1 MQNKITKSTFYFS
14 FSFILEFK
22 KKRLCDTKTVEQW
35 EGKRRKKKNEEKRKD
50 KN

>member
-1 MQNKITKSTFYFS
+1 MQNKITKSTFSFS
-14 FSFILEFK
+14 FSFILELK
-22 KKRLCDTKTVEQW
+22 KKLCDTKTVEQW

>member
-22 KKRLCDTKTVEQW
+22 KKRCDTKTVEQW